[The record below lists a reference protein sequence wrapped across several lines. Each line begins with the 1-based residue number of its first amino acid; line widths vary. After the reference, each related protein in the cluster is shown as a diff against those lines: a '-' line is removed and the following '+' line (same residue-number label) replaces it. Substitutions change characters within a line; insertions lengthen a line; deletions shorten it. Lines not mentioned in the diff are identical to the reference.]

1 MRYEIEILQKK
12 LATAEDEK
20 SLAELRAQEQDLNIQ
35 EQFDIITDY
44 SNEIKEHVA
53 REKQQTLRIQELE
66 AEIKTLKE
74 TLKKEEQ
81 NRAQE
86 RAQESHNSVF

>member
-53 REKQQTLRIQELE
+53 REK
-66 AEIKTLKE
+66 
-74 TLKKEEQ
+74 
-81 NRAQE
+81 
-86 RAQESHNSVF
+86 